1 MKPLVAA
8 KDEPVS
14 SWMGRASSSARTAT
28 ASPRGPTRARRPVW
42 KMDSMLSVPR
52 TSATRRAVACSSW
65 LGSGVS
71 WSRSRSSRA
80 CGSSSSRESRSFR
93 RRSVDTQVP
102 LAGLLRIHTFEEGN
116 LGPLDAQVAVEEV
129 LREPGADNRVGLERV
144 EGRPERV
151 GERTDAQAVSFSL
164 VEFRGISFHQVRLGE
179 VFLDPAETGQ
189 DEYSESQVRAGR
201 RVGGAE
207 FEVELACWIAFRD
220 WRDADGGLP
229 VALAHVTEARAPVV
243 GTQAHVGDHTRR
255 REGAEGGQVLE
266 DAGSEA
272 SCRSAQS
279 PWSLGVVGYR
289 TSLLVHE
296 AHVDVYAVADA
307 LGLGHRCEARP
318 VAEPAGHLAD
328 DLPRS
333 CGPVG
338 GGEASCGRAGDLELS
353 LAVLREEDLRLDAG
367 LPEGGHG
374 QWPERLDEPLGLERE
389 AWSRL
394 QGRATQHELLLE
406 GGDQAQPGLPFKPG
420 QRVLEEGARAGIPR
434 APVGVGRVAEEEVQG
449 RDFIPKIHPCF
460 GGRVGQEAEIPG
472 RAPRVRLGDGPERRE
487 RLVGRNPSHAPFEAR
502 LELRGRDRTSP
513 VQAG

>member
-1 MKPLVAA
+1 
-8 KDEPVS
+8 
-14 SWMGRASSSARTAT
+14 MGRASSSARTAT
-28 ASPRGPTRARRPVW
+28 ASPGGPTRARRPVW
-42 KMDSMLSVPR
+42 TMDSTLPVPR
-52 TSATRRAVACSSW
+52 ASATRPEVACSSW
-65 LGSGVS
+65 LRSGIAC
-71 WSRSRSSRA
+71 SRSRSPRA
-80 CGSSSSRESRSFR
+80 RGSSSSRESRSFW

-102 LAGLLRIHTFEEGN
+102 LAGLLRIHTFEEGD

-144 EGRPERV
+144 EGCPERV

-179 VFLDPAETGQ
+179 VFLDPAEAGQ
-189 DEYSESQVRAGR
+189 DEYSESQVWAGR

-207 FEVELACWIAFRD
+207 FEVELACLIAFRE

-229 VALAHVTEARAPVV
+229 VTLAHVTEARAPVV
-243 GTQAHVGDHTRR
+243 GTQAQVGDHTRR

-272 SCRSAQS
+272 
-279 PWSLGVVGYR
+279 
-289 TSLLVHE
+289 
-296 AHVDVYAVADA
+296 HVDVYAVADA
-307 LGLGHRCEARP
+307 LGVGHRCEARP

-389 AWSRL
+389 AWPRL

-434 APVGVGRVAEEEVQG
+434 APVGVGRVAEKEVQG

-472 RAPRVRLGDGPERRE
+472 RAPRVRLGDGPEGRE

-502 LELRGRDRTSP
+502 LELRGRDRTSS